1 MSKSGKKSKP
11 PKISTAEE
19 SSLGYSTDREK
30 AREIKMPVILEQL
43 KELKEKGLITE
54 KEFKNRKRQLFG
66 PNNEVSKE
74 KAK

>member
-19 SSLGYSTDREK
+19 SSLEYSTDRKK
-30 AREIKMPVILEQL
+30 AREIKMMVILKQL
-43 KELKEKGLITE
+43 EELKEKGLITE

-66 PNNEVSKE
+66 PNN
-74 KAK
+74 